1 MEAQESILPLLMRN
15 EMQQVTVFR
24 STELVT
30 TRTEQEVLTPP
41 MTHSI
46 TPTPKPFLAS
56 LTVSLT
62 QTKHNLPT
70 YNRVRKVSKTG
81 AVL

>member
-1 MEAQESILPLLMRN
+1 
-15 EMQQVTVFR
+15 MQQVTVFR
-24 STELVT
+24 SRTELVT

-62 QTKHNLPT
+62 QKKHNLPT
-70 YNRVRKVSKTG
+70 YNRVRKVSKIG
-81 AVL
+81 AML